1 MPDLVTKNGQNTRSA
16 QIGPTQL
23 PKQTSEI
30 RDGVIA
36 GLIAYVLWGFLPV
49 YFKVVGSVDPLE
61 VLSHRIIW
69 AVPFGAVILFARRQW
84 QEVRRALTH
93 RQMLGWLSLSALF
106 IALNWLVYIWA
117 IQDERIF
124 ETSLGYYI
132 NPLTNTLGGIIM
144 FGERLRRLQKLAV
157 ALAALGVLVL
167 TISGGQVPWVA
178 LFLAISFTIYAVIRK
193 RVVIGGMPGL
203 FIETLL
209 LLPFA
214 LAWFAW
220 IKSSGQAAFA
230 SGDGAL
236 TAWLIMAGPLTAVP
250 LLFFALAARRLP
262 LTTIGFMQFLAPTLQ
277 FCVGI
282 YYGELLTTAHL
293 ICFGCI
299 WVAVA
304 FFSFDAV
311 RASKKPPQAAP
322 AGA

>member
-1 MPDLVTKNGQNTRSA
+1 MTVFPIKNGQNTRSDS
-16 QIGPTQL
+16 IGPTQL
-23 PKQTSEI
+23 PKQTSDI

-36 GLIAYVLWGFLPV
+36 GLIAYVIWGFLPA
-49 YFKVVGSVDPLE
+49 YFKVVGSVDPVE
-61 VLSHRIIW
+61 VLSHRIMW
-69 AVPFGAVILFARRQW
+69 AVPFGALILFARRQW
-84 QEVRRALTH
+84 SEVRRALTH
-93 RQMLGWLSLSALF
+93 RQMLGWLSLSSLF

-132 NPLTNTLGGIIM
+132 NPLTNTLSGILL
-144 FGERLRRLQKLAV
+144 FGERLRWLQKLAV
-157 ALAALGVLVL
+157 VLAAIGVLVL
-167 TISGGQVPWVA
+167 TVSAGEVPWVA
-178 LFLAISFTIYAVIRK
+178 LFLAISFTVYAVIRK

-214 LAWFAW
+214 FIGFMWFKW
-220 IKSSGQAAFA
+220 SGQAAFA
-230 SGDGAL
+230 SGDGGL
-236 TAWLIMAGPLTAVP
+236 TTWLIMAGPLTAIP

-282 YYGELLTTAHL
+282 YYGEHLTTAHL

-304 FFSFDAV
+304 FFSIDAV
-311 RASKKPPQAAP
+311 RSTRKPPQTQP